1 MDEKEVLAWIRVQS
15 FDNGYYRV
23 HEIRCPKCRHTETY
37 IGWMPDRCYICDER
51 RT

>member
-1 MDEKEVLAWIRVQS
+1 MDEKEALAWIRVRF
-15 FDNGYYRV
+15 FDNGQYRV
-23 HEIRCPKCRHTETY
+23 HEIQCPKCRHKETY